1 MRVIDMHTHV
11 VPAGLPAPDGDERW
25 PVLVERAEAT
35 ADVLVAGRVFRTV
48 SRAAHDLGHR
58 AEHLPPGHMQV
69 LSPMPELFSYWGAP
83 RATADYC
90 ASVNEWIAAGVTAF
104 PDTFRG
110 FGITAMQDPDVACG
124 QLPRIAALGLSGVE
138 IGSNIAGVA
147 LHDPRYAD
155 FFDEAARLGLVVFV
169 HAFHPPGIT
178 TFSDPMAGNGVTF
191 PNEIGQ
197 AIGGLI
203 AEGVLER
210 SGDLRLL
217 ASHGGGS
224 LVSLLPR
231 LRFIAKNHER
241 ARVLMPRDPAE
252 YARSI
257 FYDLLVFSAPLL
269 ELLIDTV
276 GAGRIVV
283 GSDKPFMQHDPLALL
298 DHLPHLGAAAIESI
312 QRGTAKRLLGL

>member
-1 MRVIDMHTHV
+1 MRVVDVHTHV

-25 PVLVERAEAT
+25 PVLAERDEST

-48 SRAAHDLGHR
+48 ARSAYDLEHR
-58 AEHLPPGHMQV
+58 AGKLAPGHMQV
-69 LSPMPELFSYWGAP
+69 LSPMPELFSYWGRPGA
-83 RATADYC
+83 AADYC
-90 ASVNEWIAAGVTAF
+90 ASVNEWIAGGVSKF
-104 PDTFRG
+104 PHAFRG
-110 FGITAMQDPDVACG
+110 FGIVAMQDPATACD
-124 QLPRIAALGLSGVE
+124 QLSRIAALGLPGVE

-147 LHDPRYAD
+147 LHDARYAE

-169 HAFHPPGIT
+169 HAFHPPAIG
-178 TFSDPMAGNGVTF
+178 TFSDPMAGNAVTF

-203 AEGVLER
+203 AEGILER
-210 SGDLRLL
+210 FADLRLL

-231 LRFIAKNHER
+231 LRFIAQNYER
-241 ARVLMPRDPAE
+241 ARRLMPRDPAD
-252 YARSI
+252 YARKV

-269 ELLIDTV
+269 ELLIDSV

-283 GSDKPFMQHDPLALL
+283 GSDEPFMNHDPKTLL
-298 DHLPHLGAAAIESI
+298 DGFVNLGAATIESI
-312 QRGTAKRLLGL
+312 RWGNAARLLGL